1 MGYTFYP
8 FKEVH
13 YDLYLSEVPKQ
24 LFSYKRDTEK
34 CDKQKILFH
43 FIFMVLNCELTYV
56 FIPFVSDIAN
66 VATV

>member
-1 MGYTFYP
+1 MELIEPT
-8 FKEVH
+8 
-13 YDLYLSEVPKQ
+13 
-24 LFSYKRDTEK
+24 
-34 CDKQKILFH
+34 